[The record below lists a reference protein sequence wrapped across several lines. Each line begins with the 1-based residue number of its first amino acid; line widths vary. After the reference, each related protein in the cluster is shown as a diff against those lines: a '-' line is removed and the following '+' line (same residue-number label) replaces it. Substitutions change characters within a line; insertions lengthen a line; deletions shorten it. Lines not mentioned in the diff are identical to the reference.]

1 MVLQD
6 RAHHGRGCCWCIISW
21 LKALAWRTYW
31 IQYLRKHCS
40 IPSLWW
46 WTTYIRKFGAGCYFP
61 FHLAH
66 KITVIFFQRR
76 QDDSQQDSSCG
87 SSPWPLQPS
96 SRGKLILPLC
106 MFPPIMPCIK
116 AKVSSV
122 EWNGKCKNN
131 GPRSFSESKHLLDQ
145 RGGRIYTLHFNVRLR
160 C

>member
-1 MVLQD
+1 MHNVLAEGFSMENILDSIFTQ
-6 RAHHGRGCCWCIISW
+6 ALLHSITVMMNHIHPEVWGRM
-21 LKALAWRTYW
+21 L
-31 IQYLRKHCS
+31 
-40 IPSLWW
+40 
-46 WTTYIRKFGAGCYFP
+46 FP
-61 FHLAH
+61 FSPSTQNHCDILSE
-66 KITVIFFQRR
+66 KT
-76 QDDSQQDSSCG
+76 QDDSQQNSSCG

-131 GPRSFSESKHLLDQ
+131 GPRSFSELKHLLDQ
-145 RGGRIYTLHFNVRLR
+145 RRGRIYTLLFNVRFR